1 MVSGCGSSRPV
12 PAARRK
18 AWVSIKQPAPRTLQG
33 SLEVAHQGRAGQ
45 RRAGAPAQQGSR
57 AAGQLGRQAGERR
70 RAGGQEAKQGHRSEE
85 TLDRGPRSEPRAPM
99 QLVSGALGSLGMEEW
114 GTIITTITTIPPI
127 PTNQTKLLHQD
138 LCNRL
143 KV

>member
-1 MVSGCGSSRPV
+1 M

-45 RRAGAPAQQGSR
+45 RRAGGTSTAGQQSSR
-57 AAGQLGRQAGERR
+57 AAGQGRRAGERR